1 MARRQFFAGNAVAR
15 SPVRWRSRRRPF
27 GVLVKGFHG
36 TSCSMTGWVAT
47 CSNAVLSPSI

>member
-15 SPVRWRSRRRPF
+15 SQVLAQRLFR
-27 GVLVKGFHG
+27 VLVKGFHG